1 MVKTDLFE
9 ELIHFDE
16 PVMVLESNS
25 VYINGIEVKLG
36 ECVLNDIKNVQF
48 KIDRIIELIFR
59 PETVIVFVPKG
70 CDVNTA
76 YPTKYRIWIKVIFDA
91 LGEYAEI
98 KNKIYSNYTITNE
111 VPTAFDEII
120 YGLDF
125 GYNNPTA
132 CLRIGL
138 KDGNIYIL
146 DELYERYKGE
156 MFYKSTEVEVIAHY
170 DKEEYK
176 IVFNSKFPMPEELE
190 DALSDNAERAI
201 FVSKG

>member
-1 MVKTDLFE
+1 MVRTDLFE
-9 ELIHFDE
+9 EFIHCDE
-16 PVMVLESNS
+16 PVVVLESNS
-25 VYINGIEVKLG
+25 VYINGIEVKFG
-36 ECVLNDIKNVQF
+36 ECILDDIKNVQF

-76 YPTKYRIWIKVIFDA
+76 YPTKYRIWIKVIFD
-91 LGEYAEI
+91 
-98 KNKIYSNYTITNE
+98 
-111 VPTAFDEII
+111 
-120 YGLDF
+120 
-125 GYNNPTA
+125 
-132 CLRIGL
+132 
-138 KDGNIYIL
+138 
-146 DELYERYKGE
+146 GE

-190 DALSDNAERAI
+190 DALTNCVERGI